1 MNVRNICLQSDGI
14 ELAAELYV
22 PPAPEPCPALCI
34 CHGVPANTYNPADRG
49 YAGLAQ
55 TFCHAGF
62 VTLIFNF
69 RGAGKSQGNLDMLG
83 WTRDLQVA
91 LNFLCDLDGIDRK
104 RICLLGFSGGAAV
117 SVYITA
123 HDPRVSLLLAC
134 ACPAHFRFV
143 TNKSGSRA
151 SKKSQQSIGLT
162 RFLPVPYSWSMVMP
176 TK

>member
-91 LNFLCDLDGIDRK
+91 LNFLCDLDEIDRK
-104 RICLLGFSGGAAV
+104 RIFFHEFFCSWSGT
-117 SVYITA
+117 ITVG
-123 HDPRVSLLLAC
+123 VSL
-134 ACPAHFRFV
+134 
-143 TNKSGSRA
+143 
-151 SKKSQQSIGLT
+151 
-162 RFLPVPYSWSMVMP
+162 
-176 TK
+176 